1 MGMRFK
7 KTPKVKCMVKKMNKD
22 EFINELSKRTN
33 YSKIDCTII
42 NDVLENNF
50 FLSKKNKDKI
60 MGEIIVE
67 LDISIEEASNIYN
80 IAKDI
85 VSKQIKEKLKHP
97 FKSQE

>member
-1 MGMRFK
+1 
-7 KTPKVKCMVKKMNKD
+7 MVKRMNKD
-22 EFINELSKRTN
+22 EFISELSKRTN
-33 YSKIDCTII
+33 YSKIDCAII

-60 MGEIIVE
+60 IGEIIVE

-80 IAKDI
+80 ITKNI
-85 VSKQIKEKLKHP
+85 VSNQVKEKLKRP